1 MGPRLAEAIAF
12 LLATAVG
19 EPGAGD
25 DLFTP
30 KVLPA
35 PLKPAGAIDCGTTPA
50 VEAGGIV
57 ISMETGA
64 GQTTVQHFVGWM
76 AAVGN

>member
-25 DLFTP
+25 DLFTL

-35 PLKPAGAIDCGTTPA
+35 PLMPEGAIDCGTTTA
-50 VEAGGIV
+50 VDTGGIV
-57 ISMETGA
+57 ISMETGT
-64 GQTTVQHFVGWM
+64 GPSTVQHFVGWM
-76 AAVGN
+76 AAAGS